1 MAQIIPESELD
12 ARIDAQIAA
21 GEAAEKAK
29 RARTKDES
37 PMARAK
43 IAATQLRKLDAA
55 KGRTL
60 QALDANRASIV
71 KQDEERAQFVLTLP
85 DDVIAILKAGGV
97 L

>member
-1 MAQIIPESELD
+1 MSEETNPE
-12 ARIDAQIAA
+12 
-21 GEAAEKAK
+21 KPK
-29 RARTKDES
+29 RERAKDES

-43 IAATQLRKLDAA
+43 TAATQLRRLDVL

-60 QALDANRASIV
+60 QALDANKASIA
-71 KQDEERAQFVLTLP
+71 KQDEQRAEFVLTLP